1 MMQRPAPSGLR
12 SFLFA
17 PGDHARRSAK
27 ALDCGADAAI
37 LDLED
42 AVAPPSKEG
51 ARAAVVEALRR
62 PRTVTGYV
70 RVNSFDTAWC
80 SGDLEA
86 VIGPWLD
93 GVMLPKTESAAQ
105 LRAVDAL
112 IGELEEGRG
121 LRAGS
126 VQLMPMIESARGIA
140 AADDIAA
147 ACARVRRLAFGGV
160 DYTLDLDLEW
170 TTDERELDY
179 ARARLA
185 HASRLAGI
193 EPPIDTVVPQVKDL
207 ERFRQSARNARRF
220 GFQGKCLIHPDQV
233 APCHEVFTPG
243 EEEIARARAIVAAFE
258 AARASGSGVTQLD
271 GQLVELPVVARAQ
284 RVLAVALRA
293 GRHAR

>member
-1 MMQRPAPSGLR
+1 MMQRPGPSGLR

-27 ALDCGADAAI
+27 ALECGADAAI

-42 AVAPPSKEG
+42 AVAPGAKEG
-51 ARAAVVEALRR
+51 ARAAVVEALHR
-62 PRTVTGYV
+62 PRAAAGYV
-70 RVNSFDTAWC
+70 RVNAFETAWC

-126 VQLMPMIESARGIA
+126 VELMPMIESAQGIA
-140 AADDIAA
+140 AADEIAA
-147 ACARVRRLAFGGV
+147 ASPRVRRLAFGGV

-170 TTDERELDY
+170 SAEERELDY

-185 HASRLAGI
+185 HASRLAGL

-207 ERFRQSARNARRF
+207 ARFRHSARNARRF
-220 GFQGKCLIHPDQV
+220 GFQGKCLIHPDQL

-258 AARASGSGVTQLD
+258 AARTAGSAVTQLD
-271 GQLVELPVVARAQ
+271 GQLVELPVVSRAQ
-284 RVLAVALRA
+284 RVLALALRL
-293 GRHAR
+293 GRSGR